1 MQKEE
6 NLKKLKME
14 KRGDKMKTNKGI
26 TLIALVITIIVM
38 LILVVVTIR
47 ISTNGGLFDYAGKA
61 ARETKDA
68 IADEKDIADGKITIG
83 GVTYNSIEEYLET
96 KGIIKETHNWARTG
110 DTVSCI
116 HCQTTLTI
124 GQEVNYTARGKADE
138 NITWVV
144 LGIED
149 INKNGTNET
158 LLLTT
163 LAPTTNT
170 ITLGNEWAYNNG
182 PEEINRMCKEL
193 YGTEARGMTIEDV
206 NNCLG
211 YTPAGGIYYDGSTYQ
226 TTNNFTTKLNELG
239 SVWESIKTEG
249 TNTPDGVD
257 TEEALGNYELNGYFY
272 NVSED
277 GTYLVDPADRENISH
292 TITERTRN
300 IVFGA
305 TNNYNYWLA
314 SRGVYVTANRADF
327 GPGCVDLGIVRS
339 YSYCYDSGIPKSH
352 GGRLERYKP
361 EYSLRPVVSIRS
373 NIPTAVVENPADI
386 LIKDEI
392 IDSIQN

>member
-1 MQKEE
+1 M
-6 NLKKLKME
+6 KK
-14 KRGDKMKTNKGI
+14 NKGI

-47 ISTNGGLFDYAGKA
+47 ISTKGGLFDYAGKA

-124 GQEVNYTARGKADE
+124 GQEVNYTARGKANE

-170 ITLGNEWAYNNG
+170 ITLGHEWAYNNG

-239 SVWESIKTEG
+239 SVWESIKTKG

-257 TEEALGNYELNGYFY
+257 TEEALGNYELNGYY
-272 NVSED
+272 YKVSVD
-277 GTYLVDPADRENISH
+277 GTYLVYPADTIDKTH
-292 TITERTRN
+292 TITETTRN
-300 IVFGA
+300 LIFGA
-305 TNNYNYWLA
+305 TNNNYYWLA
-314 SRGVYVTANRADF
+314 SNGCYATPNNAGF
-327 GPGCVDLGIVRS
+327 GIGHVVSGYTHSFDTYFTSDGNS
-339 YSYCYDSGIPKSH
+339 YRDK
-352 GGRLERYKP
+352 
-361 EYSLRPVVSIRS
+361 YSLRPVVPLIS
-373 NIPTAVVENPADI
+373 NIPTAVVTTSE
-386 LIKDEI
+386 
-392 IDSIQN
+392 